1 MSYLG
6 LSEHI
11 DFESLPNP
19 SGRIRLDEVIGEGT
33 YGEVFRAFDLEMGQS
48 VAVKV
53 MEQIADN
60 IEEIEEEFLVLRDL
74 CLHPNIPAFHGLYLK
89 KHPSKR
95 EEDQLWFVM
104 ELCSGGSVTDLVHGL
119 KRYNRRLTEEQIAY
133 ILRETIEGLVYL
145 HRNHCMH
152 RDIKGHNILL
162 TDEAGVKLIDYGVS
176 SHTNATLDRK
186 NTSVGTPYWM
196 APEVIACEQQLDYSY
211 DMRCDVW
218 SLGIT
223 AIELADGDPPLS
235 ELHPMRALFQI
246 PRNPPPT
253 LCKPGDWS
261 AAFNDFIAVCLVKDF
276 EQRPFSR
283 ALLDHPF
290 LSQVPPN
297 PDSIRY
303 PLMREVQRQMGAKN
317 KRRAPEP
324 TTKQGK
330 LKADRKAK
338 LQRIYLD
345 DLASL
350 ENFSIESIV
359 DQLEQRYR
367 NNVIYTYIGDIL
379 VAVNPFAELNIYTDR
394 EVYMY
399 RNRARSDNPPHVF
412 AMADAAYHAMLHQ
425 RRSQCIVISGESG
438 AGKTVTANFLL
449 KQLVTLGKAPNRDL
463 EEKILMMNPIMEAFG
478 NARTGINDNSSRFGK
493 YLDVTFTSAGMVSGA
508 RLSVYLLE
516 HSRVVQQAANE
527 KNFHIFYYLC
537 DGLAAE
543 NKLGDYFLDSGRR
556 SHRYVTLPPLTSLER
571 QINAEKYQLVRKGFD
586 QLGFASDE
594 LDAIYSVMAAVI
606 HIGDLDIVPAGPGK
620 DNTDRCK
627 IANPAQTKIVAKLL
641 GVEPE
646 AVEEALTSVSVV
658 TRGETITRHN
668 GLDAAC
674 ATREAMAKGLYSRL
688 FDWVVQQ
695 INRHLSFGRLVY
707 GEPLSIGLLDIFGFE
722 NHLGPGGRNSF
733 EQLCI
738 NIANEQIQ
746 YFFNQH
752 VFTWEQQ
759 EYMAEGINVEVVEYT
774 DNRPVLDMFLAKP
787 LGLLALLDEESRF
800 PGASDISLIEK
811 FQKNI
816 TSDYYIRHKA
826 HGLDFTVQHYAG
838 RVSYEATSFLEKN
851 RNFLPHEVVQLLR
864 NSQNPTVQFLFNCP
878 LTKTGNLYSKSPFGS
893 PSSGRKLIT
902 PTPELK
908 GRGNNKNDGK
918 TVVFNSMVA
927 PGTILAKDL
936 ASQTRAQQT
945 VSTYFRHSL
954 MELLQKMIGCSSVG
968 SDARSPGVIGEPHF
982 IRCIKPNDTR
992 RAGYVDRTKIAQQ
1005 LRYTG
1010 VLETVRIRKQ
1020 GFSHRLNFVDFLKRY
1035 CFLAFDFEERVV
1047 ADRETCQKLLVRLK
1061 LDGWAVGK
1069 TKVFLKYYHVEY
1081 LSKVYDQQIRR
1092 IIQVQSCVRRWLA
1105 KLRLARHNKKVGVM
1119 TPFTEADEIRAS
1131 QEMKQM
1137 AGKTQQ
1143 VDPNEAATVIQ
1154 KSYRGYKVRVKYG
1167 DELME
1172 RFQENSTLQR
1182 KYGRPQYPQDATQE
1196 VLSSPSAATLDEKT
1210 KNSIRRRRQE
1220 MVAFAAQI
1228 TKLSQENHQILRRC
1242 KGSISSSQLVPPPAN
1257 YVRPNGFKIMPAML
1271 AQQMLLQTPYK
1282 SGNNLDSKAFLY
1294 PLGSNPISDDED
1306 FDENV
1311 SWDSPLTRAMKSK
1324 HDREKKIDVNQE
1336 MRDQIGEGGLM
1347 SQNQINIDR
1356 ENQMIGQWKQ
1366 LFKKS
1371 SSNSLLGV
1379 QQPLGLAGARDNQES
1394 PTGKRPIG
1402 KLFPDASAERP
1413 SILKGSSGIKE
1424 KDVILNPVKARSN
1437 YGNSKENLV
1446 SPGSAPT
1453 RHVIFQ
1459 RETSVGSIQ
1468 DANALRRSSMTR
1480 QTSVTES
1487 LMSPQS
1493 DINAGDGP
1501 FNFRQLLRK
1510 TEYAPTNTL
1519 KKMKERSSTSVDE

>member
-19 SGRIRLDEVIGEGT
+19 GGRIRLDEVIGEGT
-33 YGEVFRAFDLEMGQS
+33 YGEVFRAFDLEMGQT

-89 KHPSKR
+89 KHATKR

-162 TDEAGVKLIDYGVS
+162 TEEAGVKLIDYGVS
-176 SHTNATLDRK
+176 SHTSATMDRK

-196 APEVIACEQQLDYSY
+196 APEVIACEQQLEYSY

-218 SLGIT
+218 SVGIT

-253 LCKPGDWS
+253 LNKPGDWS
-261 AAFNDFIAVCLVKDF
+261 AAFNDFVAVCLVKDF
-276 EQRPFSR
+276 EQRPFAR

-290 LSQVPPN
+290 IQQVPPK

-303 PLMREVQRQMGAKN
+303 PLMKEVSRQIAAKN
-317 KRRAPEP
+317 KRRAPEM

-330 LKADRKAK
+330 MKADRKAK

-350 ENFSIESIV
+350 ENFSIDSIV
-359 DQLEQRYR
+359 DQLEQRYS
-367 NNVIYTYIGDIL
+367 NSVIYTYIGDIL
-379 VAVNPFAELNIYTDR
+379 VAVNPFTELSIYSDR
-394 EVYMY
+394 EVFMY

-438 AGKTVTANFLL
+438 AGKTVTANYLL
-449 KQLVTLGKAPNRDL
+449 KQLVALGKAPNRDL
-463 EEKILMMNPIMEAFG
+463 EDKILMMNPIMEAFG

-537 DGLAAE
+537 DGLAAD
-543 NKLGDYFLDSGRR
+543 NKLADYFLDSGRR
-556 SHRYVTLPPLTSLER
+556 THRYVTLPPLTSLER
-571 QINAEKYQLVRKGFD
+571 QIYAEKFQSVRKGFD

-606 HIGDLDIVPAGPGK
+606 HIGDLDLVPAGPGT

-627 IANPAQTKIVAKLL
+627 IANLPQANIVAKLL
-641 GVEPE
+641 GVEPQ
-646 AVEEALTSVSVV
+646 AVIEALTSVSVV

-668 GLDAAC
+668 DLDAAC
-674 ATREAMAKGLYSRL
+674 ATREAMAKGLYARL

-707 GEPLSIGLLDIFGFE
+707 GEPLSVGLLDIFGFE

-759 EYMAEGINVEVVEYT
+759 EYMAEGINVDVVEYT

-800 PGASDISLIEK
+800 PGASDNSLIEK

-816 TSDYYIRHKA
+816 RSDYYIRHKSN
-826 HGLDFTVQHYAG
+826 GLDFTVQHYAG
-838 RVSYEATSFLEKN
+838 RVSYDATSFLEKN

-864 NSQNPTVQFLFNCP
+864 SSSNPTVQFLFNCP

-893 PSSGRKLIT
+893 PSAGRRIL
-902 PTPELK
+902 TPEL
-908 GRGNNKNDGK
+908 RGNKKTDG
-918 TVVFNSMVA
+918 
-927 PGTILAKDL
+927 KDL

-954 MELLQKMIGCSSVG
+954 MELLQKMIGGSSSGFDSG
-968 SDARSPGVIGEPHF
+968 SNRSTAVIGEPHF
-982 IRCIKPNDTR
+982 IRCIKPNDSR

-1020 GFSHRLNFVDFLKRY
+1020 GFSHRLNFVDFLRRY
-1035 CFLAFDFEERVV
+1035 CFLAFNFEERVV

-1081 LSKVYDQQIRR
+1081 LSKVYDQQLRR
-1092 IIQVQSCVRRWLA
+1092 IIQVQACVRRWLA
-1105 KLRLARHNKKVGVM
+1105 KLRLARHNKKIGVK
-1119 TPFTEADEIRAS
+1119 TPFTEAEDIKVS
-1131 QEMKQM
+1131 QSKKQIE
-1137 AGKTQQ
+1137 TI
-1143 VDPNEAATVIQ
+1143 DPDDAALVIQ
-1154 KSYRGYKVRVKYG
+1154 KSYRGYKVRCKYG

-1182 KYGRPQYPQDATQE
+1182 KYGRPQYPQDPTQE

-1242 KGSISSSQLVPPPAN
+1242 KGSISSSQLIPPPAN

-1271 AQQMLLQTPYK
+1271 AQQLSLQTPYK
-1282 SGNNLDSKAFLY
+1282 SSNQEAKIIVYPAGNNQPSD
-1294 PLGSNPISDDED
+1294 GEESDDSA
-1306 FDENV
+1306 
-1311 SWDSPLTRAMKSK
+1311 SWDSPLTRAIRGKN
-1324 HDREKKIDVNQE
+1324 DRDKKIDVNQE
-1336 MRDQIGEGGLM
+1336 IRNQLGEGGLV

-1366 LFKKS
+1366 LFKKAS
-1371 SSNSLLGV
+1371 SGSLV
-1379 QQPLGLAGARDNQES
+1379 ESQQPLASS
-1394 PTGKRPIG
+1394 PANKPIG
-1402 KLFPDASAERP
+1402 KLFPESGGGDRP
-1413 SILKGSSGIKE
+1413 SILKGPMMVSQAKGRPNNGS
-1424 KDVILNPVKARSN
+1424 
-1437 YGNSKENLV
+1437 SKENLI
-1446 SPGSAPT
+1446 SPGSAPV

-1459 RETSVGSIQ
+1459 RETSVGSNQ
-1468 DANALRRSSMTR
+1468 DYNPLRRSSVTR
-1480 QTSVTES
+1480 QTSVTDS
-1487 LMSPQS
+1487 LMSPKS
-1493 DINAGDGP
+1493 DVNAGDGP
-1501 FNFRQLLRK
+1501 FNFRQHLRK
-1510 TEYAPTNTL
+1510 TEFAPTDTL
-1519 KKMKERSSTSVDE
+1519 KKMKERSSQSVDE